1 MFGRRN
7 PPPWHRLTRLQGP
20 SAIHFQRSLVNA
32 DLLYLQLPI
41 GRDHPEIDEVSLLR
55 ILRIVKL
62 DVGEETVAVDGTREI
77 DIIEDQFELLR
88 IAFSVEATLLAAM
101 NSRAR
106 CRF

>member
-1 MFGRRN
+1 
-7 PPPWHRLTRLQGP
+7 
-20 SAIHFQRSLVNA
+20 
-32 DLLYLQLPI
+32 
-41 GRDHPEIDEVSLLR
+41 LR

-62 DVGEETVAVDGTREI
+62 DVGEEAVAVDGTREI